1 MAIDKALNEAPNKRP
16 SKKIKFASDID
27 KLKFDVESNI
37 IDNLREAYEE
47 EKVPG
52 QTFQDWMNLKDEDY
66 LIRINL
72 KEGGRPIPNPN
83 KDEDVLD
90 KATEVMKIRSQLTPR
105 DNKIIDIL
113 IEKSLNLGSKD

>member
-1 MAIDKALNEAPNKRP
+1 MAIDKALTEAPNKRP

-52 QTFQDWMNLKDEDY
+52 QTFQDWMNSKDEDY

-90 KATEVMKIRSQLTPR
+90 KATELMKIRSQLTPR

>member
-1 MAIDKALNEAPNKRP
+1 
-16 SKKIKFASDID
+16 
-27 KLKFDVESNI
+27 
-37 IDNLREAYEE
+37 
-47 EKVPG
+47 
-52 QTFQDWMNLKDEDY
+52 MNSKDEDY

>member
-52 QTFQDWMNLKDEDY
+52 QTFQDWMNSKDEDY

-72 KEGGRPIPNPN
+72 KEGGRPISNPN

-90 KATEVMKIRSQLTPR
+90 KSTEVMKIRSQLTPR

>member
-1 MAIDKALNEAPNKRP
+1 MAIDKALNEAPNKKP

-37 IDNLREAYEE
+37 IDNLREAYENE
-47 EKVPG
+47 REPG
-52 QTFQDWMNLKDEDY
+52 QTFQDWMNSKDEDY

>member
-52 QTFQDWMNLKDEDY
+52 QTFQDRMNSKDEDY